1 MKSEIHSA
9 YIAGLSPLSLLIK
22 QRSDSHPKHLPDAA
36 LEHAPADLPRTRWRG
51 GRVVLLVV
59 TAGLAIGAWQFLARA
74 DGAGASGRPDAP
86 QISAARA

>member
-1 MKSEIHSA
+1 MKSQIYSA
-9 YIAGLSPLSLLIK
+9 YIAGLAPLSLLIK
-22 QRSDSHPKHLPDAA
+22 QRPDSHPEHLPDAA
-36 LEHAPADLPRTRWRG
+36 LEHAPADLPRKRWRG
-51 GRVVLLVV
+51 GRMLLLVL